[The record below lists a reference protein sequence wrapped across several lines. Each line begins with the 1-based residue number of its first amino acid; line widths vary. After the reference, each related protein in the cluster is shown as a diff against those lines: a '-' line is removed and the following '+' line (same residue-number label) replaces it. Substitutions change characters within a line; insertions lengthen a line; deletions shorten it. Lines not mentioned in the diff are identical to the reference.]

1 MMIMVSCAFCFS
13 LNMVDIIE
21 GVSKLN
27 LRYLFPDGG
36 VIISMLAPGAVD
48 CGFESRSCQTI

>member
-1 MMIMVSCAFCFS
+1 MMIMVFRAFCFS

-27 LRYLFPDGG
+27 LRYLFPDSG
-36 VIISMLAPGAVD
+36 VIISMLASGAVD
-48 CGFESRSCQTI
+48 SGFEPRSCQTL